1 MARARAKWIFGPQ
14 QTPSQRDSSKPISIP
29 TTCSAD
35 AKKFGLENFGNTC
48 YANSVVQALY
58 FCTPFR
64 DLLLQSEEHSIAQ
77 GSQDALSGPPAL
89 VPVRR
94 PSVSGSADHPIANG
108 IHPHEPPTI
117 PSSPPTLFSALRSLY
132 FYISTNPADSGTVA
146 PRAFIDKVKQ
156 GNDIFRSTMHQDA
169 HEFLN
174 YLLNKIVEEIE
185 EEKKLQHDAMG
196 EDLSNSVATLSSKS
210 PPTII
215 TATTSSNSGTSPQD
229 ATLVHKLF
237 EGVLT
242 SETRCLTCET
252 VSARD
257 ESFLDLSIDIEQNS
271 SVTACLRQF
280 SASEMLCQKNKFFCD
295 SCCDL
300 QEAEKRM
307 KIKKL
312 PNVLALHLKR
322 FKYQEDVQKYI
333 KLAYRVAF
341 PIELR
346 LFNTVD
352 DTEDADRLYN
362 LFGIVVHIGTGPH
375 HGHYI
380 SIIKTG
386 GSWLVF
392 DDDNV
397 YPLPEGDISK
407 YFGDSPAG
415 SAYVL
420 YYQAADLNLP
430 ALGLRNPSPAPPEM
444 SEQALSPA
452 GSVEASPALPINP
465 PLPPGLAEEGDSS
478 DISDPPFPV
487 TPSQSSSP
495 LLHPSDKKSS
505 RQTLDVKV
513 SVLEEASSPPS
524 PSIASSPAITPT
536 TSSNTRSKGFFTR
549 RRPSTS
555 AGALHGPE
563 FRESSEQVAMPAS
576 LLSTASS
583 DEPNHRAPTPPPPS
597 LPSSPDPG
605 ANGHENGHHDHPH
618 HLPER
623 KPSTWFKRKSF
634 RLGDKRPASQAGLP
648 QIPQS
653 PTVPSNP
660 KEEGSSHWFN
670 TTAPPSPRER
680 RRRPSEP
687 GMFDASAF
695 HNLSSASRPKT
706 SGGGLSVNANHHH
719 RHTHDYESS
728 SPVSPSSSFGSTSH
742 LLPTFPA
749 TPSSHTPS
757 SPSPSTP
764 SRKSLEKPSS
774 PKAPEHKKSLSSL
787 IHHKDKARDHS
798 SLRASP
804 PPRPATAIGNGH
816 STSPRQLPPVPP
828 LPPSFVAP
836 GSPIR
841 SMYASNGHASVDH
854 VVMAN
859 DKGKMKSEHPDTDEH
874 PNGWGT
880 FPGANHSSASTS
892 SSSNT
897 SSHWKRTSRKLSL
910 TLPLLHFGK
919 KKEKDKDK
927 DKDRDK
933 EGKGAPSSFPHFSMH
948 SKH

>member
-1 MARARAKWIFGPQ
+1 MARARAKWIFGTQ
-14 QTPSQRDSSKPISIP
+14 QTPSQRDSSKPIPIP

-35 AKKFGLENFGNTC
+35 GKKFGLENHSVGYHLRHHC
-48 YANSVVQALY
+48 SYANSVVQALY

-64 DLLLQSEEHSIAQ
+64 DLLLQSEEHSVAQ
-77 GSQDALSGPPAL
+77 GSQDALSGSPAL

-108 IHPHEPPTI
+108 IHPHESHTI

-132 FYISTNPADSGTVA
+132 FYISTNPSDSGTA
-146 PRAFIDKVKQ
+146 T
-156 GNDIFRSTMHQDA
+156 DIFRSTMHQDA

-185 EEKKLQHDAMG
+185 EEKKLQNDAMG

-295 SCCDL
+295 ACCDL

-322 FKYQEDVQKYI
+322 FKYQEDLQKYI

-420 YYQAADLNLP
+420 YYQAADIDLP
-430 ALGLRNPSPAPPEM
+430 ALGLRNPSPAPPEI
-444 SEQALSPA
+444 SEQALSPT
-452 GSVEASPALPINP
+452 
-465 PLPPGLAEEGDSS
+465 GLAEEGDSS
-478 DISDPPFPV
+478 DISDPPFPI

-495 LLHPSDKKSS
+495 SLHPTDKKSS
-505 RQTLDVKV
+505 RQTLDVKIP
-513 SVLEEASSPPS
+513 VLDEASSPPN

-555 AGALHGPE
+555 AGALHGPD
-563 FRESSEQVAMPAS
+563 FRQSSERFTAPSS

-583 DEPNHRAPTPPPPS
+583 DEPNHKAPTPPP
-597 LPSSPDPG
+597 LPTSPDPG
-605 ANGHENGHHDHPH
+605 VNVPENGHHDHPH
-618 HLPER
+618 PHPER

-634 RLGDKRPASQAGLP
+634 RLGDKSRPASQAGLP

-653 PTVPSNP
+653 PTVPSSS
-660 KEEGSSHWFN
+660 KEEGSSQWFK
-670 TTAPPSPRER
+670 TSGPPSPQER

-695 HNLSSASRPKT
+695 HNLSSTSRPKT
-706 SGGGLSVNANHHH
+706 SGGSLSVNANHHH
-719 RHTHDYESS
+719 RHIHDYESS
-728 SPVSPSSSFGSTSH
+728 SPVSPSSSLGSNSH
-742 LLPTFPA
+742 LLPPLPA
-749 TPSSHTPS
+749 TPSSHAPSSS
-757 SPSPSTP
+757 SPSSP
-764 SRKSLEKPSS
+764 SRKSLEKHSS
-774 PKAPEHKKSLSSL
+774 PTKAPEHKKSLSSL

-804 PPRPATAIGNGH
+804 PPRPSTAIGNGH
-816 STSPRQLPPVPP
+816 ATSLRQLPPVPP
-828 LPPSFVAP
+828 LP
-836 GSPIR
+836 
-841 SMYASNGHASVDH
+841 NGHASVDH
-854 VVMAN
+854 VVMTN

-880 FPGANHSSASTS
+880 FPDANHSSVSTS
-892 SSSNT
+892 SSSNA

-910 TLPLLHFGK
+910 AVPLLHFGR

-927 DKDRDK
+927 DRDRDK
-933 EGKGAPSSFPHFSMH
+933 EGKGAPSSFPHFSMP